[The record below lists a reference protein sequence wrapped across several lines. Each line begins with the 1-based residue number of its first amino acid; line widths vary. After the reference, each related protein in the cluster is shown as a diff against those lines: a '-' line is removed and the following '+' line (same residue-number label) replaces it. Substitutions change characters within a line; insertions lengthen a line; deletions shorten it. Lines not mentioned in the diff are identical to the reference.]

1 MNSKTNKNKVEK
13 LSFKKYYGIIIHI
26 VKIKYNRD

>member
-1 MNSKTNKNKVEK
+1 MNNKTNKNKVEK
-13 LSFKKYYGIIIHI
+13 LFFKKYYGISI

>member
-1 MNSKTNKNKVEK
+1 MNNKTNKNKVEK
-13 LSFKKYYGIIIHI
+13 LSFKKYYEITTHI